1 MIESTPLFQLK
12 RAPTAEGEFSGY
24 ASVFGGPPDLVGD
37 VIAKGAFADAIQ
49 QHKSAGTR
57 PAMLWSHDH
66 TAPIGVWTELTED
79 AHGLLVSGRL
89 TLGTARAREAHALLQ
104 DGAVSLSI
112 GFSLAPFGA
121 RERGG
126 IREITKVA
134 RLPEISLVAMPA
146 NTRARV
152 TSVKSKPTNP
162 REFEHFLRDA
172 GGFSS
177 REAKAVVSAGWR
189 GLSARDER
197 TPLDLVLDRIEQLQ
211 RSIEELQN
219 AR

>member
-1 MIESTPLFQLK
+1 MFETAPIFQLK
-12 RAPTAEGEFSGY
+12 RAPTSEGEFEGY
-24 ASVFGGPPDLVGD
+24 ASVFGPPADIVGD
-37 VIAKGAFADAIQ
+37 IISRGAFADAIRE
-49 QHKSAGTR
+49 HTSAKTR
-57 PAMLWSHDH
+57 PAMLWSHNH
-66 TAPIGVWTELTED
+66 SEPIGVWTSLTED

-112 GFSLAPFGA
+112 GFTLGPFGA
-121 RERGG
+121 RERAG
-126 IREITKVA
+126 IREITKVG
-134 RLPEISLVAMPA
+134 RLAEISLVAMPA

-189 GLSARDER
+189 GIARDER
-197 TPLDLVLDRIEQLQ
+197 NPLDLVLSKIEQLQ
-211 RSIEELQN
+211 RSIEDIRN
-219 AR
+219 GN

>member
-1 MIESTPLFQLK
+1 
-12 RAPTAEGEFSGY
+12 
-24 ASVFGGPPDLVGD
+24 
-37 VIAKGAFADAIQ
+37 
-49 QHKSAGTR
+49 
-57 PAMLWSHDH
+57 ML
-66 TAPIGVWTELTED
+66 
-79 AHGLLVSGRL
+79 R
-89 TLGTARAREAHALLQ
+89 
-104 DGAVSLSI
+104 DGAISLSI

-189 GLSARDER
+189 GIARDER
-197 TPLDLVLDRIEQLQ
+197 NPLDLVLSKIEQLQ
-211 RSIEELQN
+211 RSIEDIRN
-219 AR
+219 GN

>member
-49 QHKSAGTR
+49 QHKAAGTR

-66 TAPIGVWTELTED
+66 SAPIGVWTSLTED
-79 AHGLLVSGRL
+79 AHGLLVAGKL

-112 GFSLAPFGA
+112 GFTLAPFGA
-121 RERGG
+121 RERAG
-126 IREITKVA
+126 IREITKIA
-134 RLPEISLVAMPA
+134 RLPEISLVALPA
-146 NTRARV
+146 NSRARV
-152 TSVKSKPTNP
+152 TSVKSKPTNV
-162 REFEHFLRDA
+162 REFEHLLRDA
-172 GGFSS
+172 GFSS
-177 REAKAVVSAGWR
+177 REAKAAVSAGWR
-189 GLSARDER
+189 GIARDER
-197 TPLDLVLDRIEQLQ
+197 NPLDLVLSKIEQLQ

-219 AR
+219 GN

>member
-12 RAPTAEGEFSGY
+12 RAPTTEGEFQGY
-24 ASVFGGPPDLVGD
+24 ASAFGPPADIVGD
-37 VIAKGAFADAIQ
+37 VIIKGAFAAAIQ
-49 QHKSAGTR
+49 EHKSAGTR
-57 PAMLWSHDH
+57 PAMLWSHNH
-66 TAPIGVWTELTED
+66 SEPIGVWTELVED
-79 AHGLLVSGRL
+79 ARGLLVTGKL
-89 TLGTARAREAHALLQ
+89 TLATARAREAYALLQ
-104 DGAVSLSI
+104 DGAISLSI
-112 GFSLAPFGA
+112 GFTLAPGGA
-121 RERGG
+121 RERAG

-134 RLPEISLVAMPA
+134 RLAEISLVAMPA

-189 GLSARDER
+189 GIARDER
-197 TPLDLVLDRIEQLQ
+197 NPLDLVLSKIEQLQ
-211 RSIEELQN
+211 RSIEDIRN
-219 AR
+219 GN

>member
-1 MIESTPLFQLK
+1 MFETAPIFQLK

-24 ASVFGGPPDLVGD
+24 ASVFGPPADSVGD
-37 VIAKGAFADAIQ
+37 IVCRGAFADAIRE
-49 QHKSAGTR
+49 HTSAKTR
-57 PAMLWSHDH
+57 PAMLWSHNH
-66 TAPIGVWTELTED
+66 SEPIGVWTSLTED

-112 GFSLAPFGA
+112 GFTLGPFGA
-121 RERGG
+121 RERAG
-126 IREITKVA
+126 IREITKIA

-189 GLSARDER
+189 GIARDER
-197 TPLDLVLDRIEQLQ
+197 SPLDLVLDKIEQLQ
-211 RSIEELQN
+211 RSIEALQN
-219 AR
+219 VR